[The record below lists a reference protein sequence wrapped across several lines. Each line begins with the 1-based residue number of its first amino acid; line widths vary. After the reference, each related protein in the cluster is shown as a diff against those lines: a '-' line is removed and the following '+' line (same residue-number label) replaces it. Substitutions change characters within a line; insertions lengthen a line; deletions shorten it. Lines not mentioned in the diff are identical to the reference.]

1 MARHRQRIESVDAD
15 SAAARAGVLAGEILL
30 SINGEPVCDL
40 VDYEFLTAN
49 KKLTLSLQDN
59 LGSVRTVEIQK
70 IEYEPLGLNFST
82 TLMSDMRTCSNRCV
96 FCFVDQMP
104 DGLRP
109 SLSVKDDDWRLSF
122 IMGNYVTLTNA
133 SEEEFSRMLRRRV
146 SPLYVSV
153 HATDP
158 EVRSTM
164 MGNRTAGRLLDRL
177 TRLKDADLHFHA
189 QVVLCPNLNDGA
201 VLDRTL
207 EDLRN
212 LWPAAQSLALVP
224 VGLTKFRDGLYPLR
238 SYTKEEAKAIIAH
251 VEAFQAACR
260 KSIGT
265 SFAFLSDEW
274 YLHAGLPLPNYR
286 HYEAFDQ
293 IENGVG
299 LLRLFED
306 DFLYALEERE
316 PLQKPRHFCL
326 AGGTGCHAFF
336 AELYKQLDPYGISID
351 CFAVRND
358 FFGGNV
364 NVAGLVTGRDLI
376 GQLSGKL
383 TADTLLIPKNML
395 REKEDVFLDD
405 MTVAE
410 LAAQLQVRIIPF
422 GSGED
427 LINIVFGEEV

>member
-1 MARHRQRIESVDAD
+1 MGRYRQRIESVDAH

-40 VDYEFLTAN
+40 VDYEYLSAN
-49 KKLTLSLQDN
+49 AKLDLCVEDN
-59 LGSVRTVEIQK
+59 FGERRTVTVK
-70 IEYEPLGLNFST
+70 KTEYEPLGLNFST

-104 DGLRP
+104 KGLRP

-133 SEEEFSRMLRRRV
+133 SDAEFDRMLRRRV
-146 SPLYVSV
+146 SPLYISV

-158 EVRSTM
+158 EVRSRI
-164 MGNRTAGRLLDRL
+164 MGNRTAGRLMERL
-177 TRLKDADLHFHA
+177 TRMKEAGLHFHA
-189 QVVLCPNLNDGA
+189 QVVLCPALNDGA
-201 VLDRTL
+201 VLERTL
-207 EDLRN
+207 NDLVS
-212 LWPAAQSLALVP
+212 LYPAAQSLAIVP
-224 VGLTKFRDGLYPLR
+224 VGLTKFRDGLAPLR
-238 SYTKEEAKAIIAH
+238 PYTAEEARSIIAY
-251 VEAFQAACR
+251 VEAFQKKCR
-260 KSIGT
+260 DQYDT

-274 YLHAGLPLPNYR
+274 YLLAGLPLPDYR

-306 DFLYALEERE
+306 DFLYALGEKT
-316 PLQKPRHFCL
+316 PLEQPRHFCL
-326 AGGTGCHAFF
+326 AGGSGCHAFF
-336 AELYKQLDPYGISID
+336 TELYKKLEPYGVSLD
-351 CFAVRND
+351 CFAISND

-364 NVAGLVTGRDLI
+364 NVAGLVTGSDLI
-376 GQLSGKL
+376 HQLQGKL

-395 REKEDVFLDD
+395 REKEDIFLDD
-405 MTVAE
+405 ITVSE
-410 LAAQLQVRIIPF
+410 LEDRLHVRVQPF